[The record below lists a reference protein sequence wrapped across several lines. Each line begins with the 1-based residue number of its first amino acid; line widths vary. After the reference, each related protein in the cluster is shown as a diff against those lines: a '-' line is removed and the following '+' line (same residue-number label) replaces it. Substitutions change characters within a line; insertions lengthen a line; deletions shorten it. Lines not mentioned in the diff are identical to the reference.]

1 MCRTEFGVLP
11 VGDVINWHNEDFIQ
25 PNTASLEKLVV
36 LTVYSNLVYMMRLT
50 ALWHRGFALFCGGRN
65 AYVQMRS
72 SLIIIVQRVQY
83 KQTTQ
88 CIENSAVRES
98 YRETVQSAEIIS
110 LISAT

>member
-72 SLIIIVQRVQY
+72 SLSSVARNLVQEYNVLVNY
-83 KQTTQ
+83 YYYYHH
-88 CIENSAVRES
+88 
-98 YRETVQSAEIIS
+98 YRTKSTI
-110 LISAT
+110 